1 MGMIGSYDRLRPVE
15 VEMWRT
21 LRATDQRAASDY
33 VDQLDGAW
41 RMCDLDKLWEAI
53 EYLVD
58 AAGGPDL
65 SPLMGD
71 EDFDDTDVLFNPESV
86 CDIAARLDA
95 VSTDRFM
102 AVFDPELLNA
112 RNVYPANYTPDDAN
126 DLRDLYEEVV
136 RFFARA
142 AADGDWVKIGQS

>member
-1 MGMIGSYDRLRPVE
+1 
-15 VEMWRT
+15 MWRT
-21 LRATDQRAASDY
+21 LRATDQRAAGDY
-33 VDQLDGAW
+33 VRQLDGDW
-41 RMCDLDKLWEAI
+41 RMCYLDKVWEAI

-71 EDFDDTDVLFNPESV
+71 EAFDDTDVLFNPESV
-86 CDIAARLDA
+86 RDIAASLGA

-112 RNVYPANYTPDDAN
+112 QNVYPANYTADDAD
-126 DLRDLYEEVV
+126 DLRKLYEQVV
-136 RFFARA
+136 QFFARA